1 VDRAATGTGLGLAIV
16 AAIVRAHQG
25 TVEVI
30 SERDRGATFR
40 VTLPTLN
47 PDKSFTENIQA

>member
-1 VDRAATGTGLGLAIV
+1 V
-16 AAIVRAHQG
+16 AAIVRAHDG
-25 TVEVI
+25 TVEVV
-30 SERDRGATFR
+30 SEPGQGATFK